1 MILLPPVFISVG
13 PQTYIVAIVL
23 LALAIST
30 AAGYDLLP
38 DSHET
43 WDHRSSGLR
52 KIVDDWISNG
62 TAKAAVQTTYGPIE
76 DWDMSNVVDT
86 RYVGVGTNGHVRDT
100 RYNTDMSNHHH

>member
-1 MILLPPVFISVG
+1 MILLPPVLSLLG

-23 LALAIST
+23 LALAIQT
-30 AAGYDLLP
+30 AAGYDSLP

-52 KIVDDWISNG
+52 KIVDDWISDG

-76 DWDMSNVVDT
+76 EWDMSSVANMDSLFLNKT
-86 RYVGVGTNGHVRDT
+86 TNGVSMILT
-100 RYNTDMSNHHH
+100 SKKLQTL